1 MRILII
7 ALSLLSGPLFA
18 DCAPSAWLAGQWQS
32 APDQKGGYWQEEW
45 QLLDADNWQGQG
57 RQYDSRGALLG
68 EEDLRLV
75 RMGGQWFYLAK
86 VSHNARPV
94 AFGLQH
100 CDGKALKFENPQ
112 HDFPQSL
119 HYRLLADQRLEVVVA
134 NLAGKR
140 FTLLFS
146 KK

>member
-1 MRILII
+1 MRKLVI
-7 ALSLLSGPLFA
+7 ALSLLVTQVGA
-18 DCAPSAWLAGQWQS
+18 DCGPPAWLAGQWQS
-32 APDQKGGYWQEEW
+32 APDPKGGYWQEEW
-45 QLLDADNWQGQG
+45 RLLDADNWQGRG
-57 RQYDSRGALLG
+57 RQYDSRGTLLG
-68 EEDLRLV
+68 AEDLRLV
-75 RMGGQWFYLAK
+75 RMDGQWFYLAK

-100 CDGKALKFENPQ
+100 CDGTALKFENPQ

-134 NLAGKR
+134 DLAGKS
-140 FTLLFS
+140 FILNYS